1 MVDPGQVI
9 DLAMDKDGTKAATK
23 LVKVGPAISA
33 LPFLEASNGRRMPLL
48 GEWERGQLARIASMV
63 QFKRG
68 ATIFREGDR
77 ADFIYSIAHGAV
89 GVSQTSFD
97 GSRYIATF
105 LFDDDLFGLAEE
117 GVYVNEAQAVTA
129 TAAYRMPVEAF
140 VELTRHE
147 PLLDHSLL
155 LKLTHELREG
165 ERHGMLLARHDAL
178 GKSSCSSRCLNAW
191 RTSVGGIRKQFTCRC
206 SDRILPIMLGF
217 RSLRSAERSICWQAV
232 TSSSSVI
239 GGTSR
244 LLIAL
249 DLKS

>member
-1 MVDPGQVI
+1 MEQRLPPQKV
-9 DLAMDKDGTKAATK
+9 KA
-23 LVKVGPAISA
+23 GPAISA
-33 LPFLEASNGRRMPLL
+33 LPFLETSNGRTIPLL
-48 GEWERGQLARIASMV
+48 GEREHSLLAGIASMV
-63 QFKRG
+63 QVKRG

-77 ADFIYSIAHGAV
+77 ADFIYSIAHGVVAV
-89 GVSQTSFD
+89 CQTSFE
-97 GSRYIATF
+97 GRRYIATF
-105 LFDDDLFGLAEE
+105 MFDDDLFGLAEE
-117 GVYVNEAQAVTA
+117 GVYVNEAQAIAVT
-129 TAAYRMPVEAF
+129 TAYRTPVEAF
-140 VELTRHE
+140 VELMRHE

-165 ERHGMLLARHDAL
+165 ERHGMILACMTRL
-178 GKSSCSSRCLNAW
+178 RESSCSSRCSNAR
-191 RTSVGGIRKQFTCRC
+191 RTSASGIRKQFICRC

-239 GGTSR
+239 GGIWR